1 VVSGFADHAAAI
13 ALYSVYY
20 MTLADAVALVTGGGR
35 GIGRTIAL
43 TLSGAGARVAMAARH
58 QADVDLVANEIR
70 ERGGQALALNC
81 DVTDPDSVS
90 AAFARVREVLGPVD
104 ILVNN
109 AGYAR
114 SASVVD
120 IDEELWAHTLA
131 VNLTGTFRCTRAVLP
146 EMIDR
151 RQGAIVNIASTAGR
165 VGYRYVAAY
174 CAAKHGVVGFTRAV
188 ALEVAAKG
196 ITVNAIC
203 PGFVDTPMTE
213 ASIARIAE
221 KTGRSTE
228 EARKTLEALNP
239 QQRLVQPEE
248 VAAVVLFLVSDRA
261 KGITGQAI
269 NVDGGEVAG

>member
-1 VVSGFADHAAAI
+1 MRP
-13 ALYSVYY
+13 
-20 MTLADAVALVTGGGR
+20 MTLSDAVALVTGGGR

-43 TLSGAGARVAMAARH
+43 ALSDAGARVAVAARH
-58 QADVDLVANEIR
+58 QDDVDLVANEIVA
-70 ERGGQALALNC
+70 RGGQALALSC
-81 DVTDPDSVS
+81 DVTEPISVS
-90 AAFARVREVLGPVD
+90 AAFARAREVFGPVD

-109 AGYAR
+109 AGYAE
-114 SASVVD
+114 SAPLVD
-120 IDEELWAHTLA
+120 VDEALWAHTLA
-131 VNLTGTFRCTRAVLP
+131 VNLTGTYRCTRAVLP
-146 EMIDR
+146 EMIAR
-151 RQGAIVNIASTAGR
+151 RRGAIVNIASTAGR

-213 ASIARIAE
+213 ASIARIAQ
-221 KTGRSTE
+221 KTGRSTG
-228 EARKTLEALNP
+228 EARKALEAMNP

-248 VAAVVLFLVSDRA
+248 IAGVVLFLLSDQAR
-261 KGITGQAI
+261 GITGQAI

>member
-1 VVSGFADHAAAI
+1 
-13 ALYSVYY
+13 LRP
-20 MTLADAVALVTGGGR
+20 MTPANAVALVTGGGR

-43 TLSGAGARVAMAARH
+43 TLSEAGARVAVVARH
-58 QADVDLVANEIR
+58 QADIDLVAKKIV
-70 ERGGQALALNC
+70 ERGGQALAFSC
-81 DVTDPDSVS
+81 DVTDPVSVS
-90 AAFARVREVLGPVD
+90 AAFARARQVLGPVD

-109 AGYAR
+109 AGYAE
-114 SASVVD
+114 SAPLVD
-120 IDEELWAHTLA
+120 VDEAEWAHTLA
-131 VNLTGTFRCTRAVLP
+131 VNLTGTYRCTRAVLP
-146 EMIDR
+146 EMIER

-213 ASIARIAE
+213 ASIARIAQ
-221 KTGRSTE
+221 KTGRSTGD
-228 EARKTLEALNP
+228 ARKALEALNP

-248 VAAVVLFLVSDRA
+248 VAALVLFLVSDQA